1 MVLLPSYDERTAD
14 CTGQAARG
22 QSGWGQ
28 ENLAT
33 ADGEVCTKVDREG
46 GEAACGTEAVLASC
60 PVTRSTHFSIRCHQ
74 VSPTLTGLTPGC
86 LSSAISQT
94 LIITH

>member
-1 MVLLPSYDERTAD
+1 MVRLPSYDERPAD

-22 QSGWGQ
+22 QAGWGQ

-46 GEAACGTEAVLASC
+46 GKAACGTEQLAGGVKAGIEGGIRAMRLLWSQ
-60 PVTRSTHFSIRCHQ
+60 HFQ
-74 VSPTLTGLTPGC
+74 E
-86 LSSAISQT
+86 
-94 LIITH
+94 